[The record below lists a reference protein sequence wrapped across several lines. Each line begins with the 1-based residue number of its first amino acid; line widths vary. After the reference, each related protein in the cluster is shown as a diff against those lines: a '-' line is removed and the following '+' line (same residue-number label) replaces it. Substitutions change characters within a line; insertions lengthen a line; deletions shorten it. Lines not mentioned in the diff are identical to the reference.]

1 MTLDTF
7 SKRDIFE
14 QIGAEEPLSKRR
26 KTDDIF
32 TECLGTSKP
41 NFELSDE
48 NDPANYLVLNRE
60 ESSNN
65 SYLFLAIV
73 FGLMCLSNLGGKD
86 SAPFKNHVPGSEIKS
101 SNLTSPIDPE
111 PEAEPKAEQ
120 ESDW

>member
-73 FGLMCLSNLGGKD
+73 LGLMCLSNLGGKD
-86 SAPFKNHVPGSEIKS
+86 SAPFPTNVPGKEPKS
-101 SNLTSPIDPE
+101 KNLTSPSDSEPGAE
-111 PEAEPKAEQ
+111 PEAEQ